1 LYIPVLD
8 RISLSRRNPENSG
21 SGGFSFKSLIVFDA
35 RKAGRPPDDLA
46 RPDRSG
52 PGNGTCRRNDAHEIR
67 AHPLNPSKESDM
79 AKGQKR
85 NSREAK
91 KPKASK
97 PATPAAAQS
106 LVSRGITSLVTPKKK
121 G

>member
-1 LYIPVLD
+1 MTWRDLTDPASVFPF
-8 RISLSRRNPENSG
+8 SEETTQQNPPSP
-21 SGGFSFKSLIVFDA
+21 
-35 RKAGRPPDDLA
+35 R
-46 RPDRSG
+46 
-52 PGNGTCRRNDAHEIR
+52 
-67 AHPLNPSKESDM
+67 LNPMKESDM

-97 PATPAAAQS
+97 PATTAAAPS
-106 LVSRGITSLVTPKKK
+106 LASRGISSLITPKKK